1 MTPLPEPPIHGFR
14 FPALGG
20 EGRLRL
26 AGLTRP
32 EAERTVIG
40 AVQWLRRFEARF
52 SRFVPASLVS
62 RLNRGETVEPDPEL
76 RALLA
81 FGDQARRATGGRVNV
96 AALPLWACWH
106 DPCRLT
112 EPSPAEI
119 AAARDLTEG
128 PVVVEGP
135 DGLRLARP
143 CQALDFGGF
152 GKEWCV
158 DQLVA
163 LLERQGRPHFLVE
176 LAGDVAARG
185 CASARDEGWWV
196 LLPGMPRALSV
207 RNAALAT
214 SGHRA
219 RHRMLAG
226 RRVSHLIDARS
237 GQPASGRIAFATV
250 LAARCVEAGL
260 AARDAALAD
269 DVDAA
274 WSRCQGKPFLLR
286 TSDGRTIGDS
296 TFAIAGA
303 PVGEAPSPA
312 RCAAA

>member
-40 AVQWLRRFEARF
+40 AVQWLRRFEDRF
-52 SRFVPASLVS
+52 SRFVPTSLVS

-106 DPCRLT
+106 DPRRLT

-119 AAARDLTEG
+119 TAARDLTEG
-128 PVVVEGP
+128 PVVVEAP

-143 CQALDFGGF
+143 GQALDFGGF

-163 LLERQGRPHFLVE
+163 LLERQGRHHFLVE

-185 CASARDEGWWV
+185 RATDREEGWWV
-196 LLPGMPRALSV
+196 LLPAMPRAYRL
-207 RNAALAT
+207 RNSALAT
-214 SGHRA
+214 SGHGA
-219 RHRMLAG
+219 RHRTLEG
-226 RRVSHLIDARS
+226 RRISHLVDART
-237 GQPASGRIAFATV
+237 GQPASGRIASATV
-250 LAARCVEAGL
+250 VAPCCVDAGL
-260 AARDAALAD
+260 AARDAAVAG
-269 DVDAA
+269 DVATA
-274 WSRCQGKPFLLR
+274 WSRCRGRPALLR
-286 TSDGRTIGDS
+286 TREGPDIVET
-296 TFAIAGA
+296 TFAADCV
-303 PVGEAPSPA
+303 PVGENTPTPWRS
-312 RCAAA
+312 AA